1 MQPSETIQVGINRWL
16 GKQIGMILLG
26 VTALFLSAGTLKWPM
41 GWVQVGLLVIA
52 LLIQVGLLLP
62 RNPELFVERSKLQ
75 PGTKKWDILLTIL
88 GAVILPFAVWIVAG
102 FDFRHHWSQGIP
114 QNWMLYGGTIWLFG
128 YCLILWAM
136 AVNTFFSAT
145 VRIQSERSQQV
156 VSSGPYAFIR
166 HPGYAGMLIYLLI
179 TPLMLGSWWAFIPAG
194 LGAAIIILRT
204 ALEDRMLQHE
214 LPGYADYASRVRFR
228 LFPGIW

>member
-26 VTALFLSAGTLKWPM
+26 MAALFLSAGTLKWPM
-41 GWVQVGLLVIA
+41 GWVQVGLSVIA
-52 LLIQVGLLLP
+52 LLIQVGLILP
-62 RNPELFVERSKLQ
+62 RHPELFAERSKLQ
-75 PGTKKWDILLTIL
+75 PDTPKWDILLSIL
-88 GAVILPFAVWIVAG
+88 GAVALPFVIWIVAG
-102 FDFRHHWSQGIP
+102 LDFRHQWSQGISR
-114 QNWMLYGGTIWLFG
+114 NWMLYGGTIWLFG
-128 YCLILWAM
+128 YCLTLWAM

-166 HPGYAGMLIYLLI
+166 HPGYAGMLIYLVI
-179 TPLMLGSWWAFIPAG
+179 TPFMLGSWWAFIPAG
-194 LGAAIIILRT
+194 LGAAIFILRT